1 MISYMNEDLCFK
13 FISPCIL
20 LYTSFSSHSFLFFSQ
35 VHDPRFSD
43 WNIVL
48 SKIFSKSWN
57 WKLNGKTRH
66 SRDNEW
72 LRDFLKYHLEVI
84 DEKILAWIYSR
95 VREVQSSREGIFS
108 DHKFLKYACNRK
120 TRLKIF
126 TRTGSPTSWQRTFNP
141 ILFLCGILHWK
152 FSERMSRM
160 SMQRHQAYLHF

>member
-1 MISYMNEDLCFK
+1 MKIIFKCVSYCLFHA
-13 FISPCIL
+13 
-20 LYTSFSSHSFLFFSQ
+20 SFPRFLS
-35 VHDPRFSD
+35 VYDPRFLTN

-48 SKIFSKSWN
+48 SKIFTESQN
-57 WKLNGKTRH
+57 WKLSGKTRH
-66 SRDNEW
+66 SRDNWW

-126 TRTGSPTSWQRTFNP
+126 TRTGSPTDEVAADF
-141 ILFLCGILHWK
+141 
-152 FSERMSRM
+152 
-160 SMQRHQAYLHF
+160 